1 MSVIDAAETRAER
14 AAPVSVAGLRA
25 SVAARLA
32 SLTDVQ
38 LVGLAAAGLFLLAAW
53 PLLLVELPPLQ
64 DLPNHVATAHI
75 VAHPDR
81 YPEYSFNGLWRSNAL
96 LTLWFLAWGGQDLF
110 VAARMFVAVVL
121 AVTALALPI
130 FLLRF
135 RGRAGF
141 WGSLLFAWPLVHSF
155 SVAMGFLNFAFAF
168 ALSLILATVVD
179 RQRDGATLKR
189 GIGIAALSV
198 AIWYAHPF
206 PLAVVGVLVMVH
218 VVTRPSWRAR
228 ARAAGALLLPMVPAA
243 LLCVITAHH
252 HLVKAGG
259 GAGVGPVFA
268 FLNPWETLAHLWT
281 DVSGALTPRGSLTI
295 VPALLLPWFAWKG
308 RRTASSR
315 LPLVVTAGLLA
326 AYFFVP
332 VMLSNWWY
340 FNCRLVPYIWAL
352 LLLWLPRDLPRPV
365 ALALTGCALVYS
377 AATGVDY
384 VRLDRDRAEVT
395 AGINVV
401 PRNATLLPLMFKR
414 SQTSTFTASLTHA
427 WAYYTVR
434 RDTSA
439 PLVFAVER
447 SYPVSYRESPPRPL
461 VPPALDR
468 FAELRGT
475 AAQVCRSLGRPA
487 VDAGCT
493 AAWRDLWAGF
503 WREAEPR
510 FTHLLVWGIP
520 PEARAIIPGQYQRI
534 FVAGEL
540 EIYARCDTGGLA
552 PCAGPG

>member
-1 MSVIDAAETRAER
+1 
-14 AAPVSVAGLRA
+14 
-25 SVAARLA
+25 
-32 SLTDVQ
+32 
-38 LVGLAAAGLFLLAAW
+38 
-53 PLLLVELPPLQ
+53 
-64 DLPNHVATAHI
+64 
-75 VAHPDR
+75 
-81 YPEYSFNGLWRSNAL
+81 
-96 LTLWFLAWGGQDLF
+96 
-110 VAARMFVAVVL
+110 
-121 AVTALALPI
+121 
-130 FLLRF
+130 
-135 RGRAGF
+135 
-141 WGSLLFAWPLVHSF
+141 
-155 SVAMGFLNFAFAF
+155 
-168 ALSLILATVVD
+168 
-179 RQRDGATLKR
+179 
-189 GIGIAALSV
+189 
-198 AIWYAHPF
+198 
-206 PLAVVGVLVMVH
+206 
-218 VVTRPSWRAR
+218 
-228 ARAAGALLLPMVPAA
+228 
-243 LLCVITAHH
+243 
-252 HLVKAGG
+252 
-259 GAGVGPVFA
+259 
-268 FLNPWETLAHLWT
+268 
-281 DVSGALTPRGSLTI
+281 
-295 VPALLLPWFAWKG
+295 
-308 RRTASSR
+308 
-315 LPLVVTAGLLA
+315 
-326 AYFFVP
+326 
-332 VMLSNWWY
+332 MLSNWWH